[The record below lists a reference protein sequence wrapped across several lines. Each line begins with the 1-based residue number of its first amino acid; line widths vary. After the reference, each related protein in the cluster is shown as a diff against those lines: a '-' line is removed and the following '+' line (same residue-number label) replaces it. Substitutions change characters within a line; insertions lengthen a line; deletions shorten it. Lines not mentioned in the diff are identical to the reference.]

1 MLNALDLTVF
11 ALQSR
16 AVTDVTRALEQLDEI
31 QTRIARTEVYR
42 GWRSAPVA
50 LSGLAGIAAAIA
62 QPAVQGVR
70 ATDPLAWVLYW
81 FAVALVA
88 LAIGCGGLLWRYL
101 REESLTEQ
109 RRTQQVLAQFLPALA
124 AAACITVGLLRVN
137 PALASCLP
145 GLWSVLFS
153 VGIFSARPHL
163 PTAAAMVSAFYA
175 IAGVTMLWTLG
186 ARSPAGIAPWLGWTV
201 GGVFGAGQ
209 LIAAAALYWSLE
221 RDSTFPEGT

>member
-1 MLNALDLTVF
+1 M
-11 ALQSR
+11 
-16 AVTDVTRALEQLDEI
+16 TDVTRALEQLDEI
-31 QTRIARTEVYR
+31 HTRIARTAVYR

-50 LSGLAGIAAAIA
+50 LSGLAGIIAAALQRTI
-62 QPAVQGVR
+62 QGEDAASEPR
-70 ATDPLAWVLYW
+70 TWVLYW
-81 FAVALVA
+81 LAVALVA
-88 LAIGCGGLLWRYL
+88 LAIGCGGIVRPYV

-109 RRTQQVLAQFLPALA
+109 RRTQQVFAQFLPSLA

-145 GLWSVLFS
+145 GLWSLLFG

-163 PTAAAMVSAFYA
+163 PTAAAIVSAYYA
-175 IAGVTMLWTLG
+175 IAGVAMLWTLG
-186 ARSPAGIAPWLGWTV
+186 TSALPGTGIASGFSWAV

-221 RDSTFPEGT
+221 RDAVFPESE